1 MSIVMLAALEPSP
14 KDMIG
19 IIAVSMGMIIAIVW
33 IIMTSIR
40 STLRTNAVE
49 KTKREIAAYVA
60 EGTIRPEDAERIINA
75 GGPRDELDDDH
86 KKK

>member
-1 MSIVMLAALEPSP
+1 MNINAGQIIPLVAIVLPFLA
-14 KDMIG
+14 G
-19 IIAVSMGMIIAIVW
+19 IIGLFCWVII
-33 IIMTSIR
+33 
-40 STLRTNAVE
+40 STTRTRERE
-49 KTKREIAAYVA
+49 KSRREIAAYVA